1 MLDIQILNHL
11 LPVTSNNI
19 MDTLNNIV
27 GSDEDK

>member
-1 MLDIQILNHL
+1 MLDIQILL
-11 LPVTSNNI
+11 LPVTNNNI

>member
-11 LPVTSNNI
+11 LPVTNNNI

-27 GSDEDK
+27 DEDK

>member
-1 MLDIQILNHL
+1 MLDIQILL
-11 LPVTSNNI
+11 LPVTNNYI